1 MRKFILILFIATSFT
16 FIRCGSNENAVF
28 QEDDILTETSW
39 LRKDMDAEIIY
50 GGGDNY
56 LRINFKKSNN
66 YEIVQL
72 KGERITGLKEEGAY
86 ALTDNKDLVITTTK
100 NQQKLSLRYVLVN
113 DRTLNRVNEKGEVL
127 SNAYEAYIKQ

>member
-1 MRKFILILFIATSFT
+1 
-16 FIRCGSNENAVF
+16 
-28 QEDDILTETSW
+28 
-39 LRKDMDAEIIY
+39 MDAEIIY

-72 KGERITGLKEEGAY
+72 KGERITGIKEEGTY
-86 ALTDNKDLVITTTK
+86 ALTDNKDLVITTIK